1 MARKRAPG
9 GGRKPRGEY
18 AGLSTTLS
26 LRMPADMRAQLE
38 RSAAKRR
45 SGKGWSLTQEIL
57 RRLQR
62 SLERERDERRDPPSR
77 AICYLL
83 AEVISAVASNTVGP
97 NWRSDPWS
105 FRAIKLAFGQVLDAL
120 EPTGKIRAPVT
131 RQGDPFSG
139 LWAAGAIPVR
149 FQLGGGTPEEMAHF
163 VRDVILMRMRQDA
176 YEEPPG
182 AISLTP
188 TQEEFEFGMSDAV
201 RDLKLREPNQ

>member
-9 GGRKPRGEY
+9 GGTKPRGEY

-26 LRMPADMRAQLE
+26 LRMPADLRAQLE

-45 SGKGWSLTQEIL
+45 RGEGWSLTQEIL
-57 RRLQR
+57 RRLHR

-77 AICYLL
+77 ALCYLL

-97 NWRSDPWS
+97 NWRSHPWS
-105 FRAIKLAFGQVLDAL
+105 FRAIKQAFGQVLDAL
-120 EPTGKIRAPVT
+120 EPTGEIRAPVT

-149 FQLGGGTPEEMAHF
+149 FQLGEGTPEEMAHF
-163 VRDVILMRMRQDA
+163 VRDVILMRMRQDS
-176 YEEPPG
+176 YEQPPE
-182 AISLTP
+182 AIALTS

-201 RDLKLREPNQ
+201 RDLKLKEPNQ